1 MGKLIKVLFILIFPI
16 TFSGC
21 VGLDYNTG
29 ESYLKQEKY
38 PEAISAF
45 KTVLEQNPKYPNVHT
60 QLGIAYYK
68 VGRYEQAIS
77 ELEVAKALQ
86 ISDKRARLFLGMA
99 YLKHGKTDNAIDDT
113 IIEWNSY
120 LDMFPADNLSGILQK
135 NIIVLKSSEI
145 LPETVDLMT
154 SSIETVIAQEDKERE
169 AIYSDRFRNFGYRR
183 QSFRHGYYQCY

>member
-1 MGKLIKVLFILIFPI
+1 MA
-16 TFSGC
+16 
-21 VGLDYNTG
+21 G

-45 KTVLEQNPKYPNVHT
+45 KTVLEQNQEYPDAHT
-60 QLGIAYYK
+60 KLGIAYYK
-68 VGRYEQAIS
+68 TGMYEQAIS
-77 ELEVAKALQ
+77 ELKAAKALQ

-113 IIEWNSY
+113 IIEWDSY

-135 NIIVLKSSEI
+135 NITVLKSNEI

-154 SSIETVIAQEDKERE
+154 SSIEAVIAQEDKDNEI
-169 AIYSDRFRNFGYRR
+169 ASDRFRNFEYRR